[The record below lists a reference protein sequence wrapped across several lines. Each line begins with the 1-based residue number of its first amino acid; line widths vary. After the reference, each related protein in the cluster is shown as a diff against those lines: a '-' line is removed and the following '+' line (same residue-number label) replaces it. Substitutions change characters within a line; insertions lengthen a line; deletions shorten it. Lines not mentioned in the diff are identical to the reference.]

1 MNALGRSDIDVS
13 IDDIIKDLKELVEYG
28 SFIIG
33 VKQKD
38 LHKLEKC
45 VQKLEDGEYDDVI
58 RSSFLQDG
66 ELC

>member
-13 IDDIIKDLKELVEYG
+13 IDDTIKDLKELVEYG

-33 VKQKD
+33 VKKKD

-58 RSSFLQDG
+58 RSSFLEDG